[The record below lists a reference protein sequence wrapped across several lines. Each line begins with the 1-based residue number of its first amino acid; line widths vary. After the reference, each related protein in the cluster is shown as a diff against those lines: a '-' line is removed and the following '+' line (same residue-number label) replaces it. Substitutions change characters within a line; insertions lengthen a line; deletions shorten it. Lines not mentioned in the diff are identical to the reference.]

1 MSDYRKARNLS
12 ARMESGCNP
21 SIIRLHV
28 NQQIKNADD
37 TAKDFPVYGESWINY
52 WKTFTMEDIPELC
65 PFCGEKLI
73 ASKAKGC
80 HIQIK
85 SQSIMSTGNYE
96 KTEYIIPGHQECN
109 CQFGE
114 EFNLKIGV
122 KAVEAI
128 KK

>member
-1 MSDYRKARNLS
+1 MGNYRRPRNLI
-12 ARMESGCNP
+12 AKIECGCDPCITNL
-21 SIIRLHV
+21 RV
-28 NQQIKNADD
+28 NQQIKNADNTQD
-37 TAKDFPVYGESWINY
+37 DDPVFGGKWINY
-52 WKTFTMEDIPELC
+52 WKIFTMEDIPETC
-65 PFCGEKLI
+65 PFCGKKLV
-73 ASKAKGC
+73 ADEAEGC

-85 SQSIMSTGNYE
+85 SQSIISNGTYDS
-96 KTEYIIPGHQECN
+96 KLYIIPGHHECN